1 MGGDILT
8 SLNKEKHMRTLL
20 DTFPGFDRFYIGSD
34 QLLKQLE
41 QFSNTAAKAITNYPP
56 YNIKKVDDNKYVI
69 EMAVAGFTRQ
79 DVELEMI
86 DGKLIVKGKLETIDE
101 LTKDGDNQTY
111 LYKGIS
117 DRAFT
122 RQFTLADTVEV
133 KNAELLNGMLK
144 IWLEAI
150 IPEHKKPTKIKIN
163 DEKNVSSKK

>member
-1 MGGDILT
+1 
-8 SLNKEKHMRTLL
+8 MRTLL

-41 QFSNTAAKAITNYPP
+41 QFSNTATKAITNYPP

-79 DVELEMI
+79 DVELEMV
-86 DGKLIVKGKLETIDE
+86 DGKLIVKGKLETIDD

-150 IPEHKKPTKIKIN
+150 IPEHKKPKKIDIN
-163 DEKNVSSKK
+163 DSEDAPSKKKKTFLSE

>member
-1 MGGDILT
+1 
-8 SLNKEKHMRTLL
+8 MRTLL
-20 DTFPGFDRFYIGSD
+20 DTFPGFDRLFIGGD

-41 QFSNTAAKAITNYPP
+41 QISNTATKAITNYPP
-56 YNIKKVDDNKYVI
+56 YNVKKVDDNKYVI

-86 DGKLIVKGKLETIDE
+86 DGKLIIKGKMETVDD
-101 LTKDGDNQTY
+101 LTKDGTEQTY

-122 RQFTLADTVEV
+122 RQFALADTVEV

-144 IWLEAI
+144 VWLEAI
-150 IPEHKKPTKIKIN
+150 IPEHKKPKKIDITDGETKK
-163 DEKNVSSKK
+163 KSSKKEFIAE